1 MDSPSG
7 PRRRSRRSVLLEVA
21 ATVILAT
28 AGIAVGVWRRTGDT
42 GFVRIADDQVAVV
55 VDRARDV
62 RRTVQRPGYV
72 PFVPLLQKVH
82 LFDRSPR
89 VLRMQ
94 GSRAE
99 GTDRVP
105 QLLARAK
112 DGSSFWFKEVE
123 VQYALTPGAAP
134 AVLDDAGADSF
145 VKPELVRAA
154 ARAILR
160 DELGRFTAEEVA
172 RGECLQLVARAAQ
185 AGLADVLRPHGVEVL
200 GVSLGKP
207 SFDDE
212 YEEAIRRR
220 MSFTQ
225 EVAELDVEFRRQ
237 ETDGERRGAKLEKE
251 KEVELR
257 KLEGTLLRD
266 LGATRRDEIRV
277 RQEADD
283 AASALVE
290 AGRSIQL
297 EKQQEAAL
305 LKAKY
310 VGAARSVYREGLELE
325 RAGDLP
331 VRAALVRKLAGI
343 QFDFAPYS
351 RDAAPHRVEYENL
364 PGPPGPKGKP

>member
-1 MDSPSG
+1 MESTPDPRK
-7 PRRRSRRSVLLEVA
+7 RRRRIAVLEIVATLLLASVLVVL
-21 ATVILAT
+21 
-28 AGIAVGVWRRTGDT
+28 GVWRRTGDT
-42 GFVRIADDQVAVV
+42 GFVRVADDQVAVV
-55 VDRARDV
+55 VDRV
-62 RRTVQRPGYV
+62 RNTSRTVQRPGYV
-72 PFVPLLQKVH
+72 PFVPLLEKVH

-112 DGSSFWFKEVE
+112 DGSSFWFKDVE
-123 VQYALTPGAAP
+123 VQYALAPGAAP
-134 AVLDDAGADSF
+134 AVLDDAGAALAA
-145 VKPELVRAA
+145 KPELVRAA
-154 ARAILR
+154 VRSILR

-172 RGECLQLVARAAQ
+172 RGECLQLAARAAQ
-185 AGLADVLRPHGVEVL
+185 TGLGGVLRAHGMEVL

-207 SFDDE
+207 AFDDE

-225 EVAELDVEFRRQ
+225 EVEELDVQLGRL
-237 ETDGERRGAKLEKE
+237 ETDRERREAKLEKE

-257 KLEGTLLRD
+257 KLEGQLVRD
-266 LGATRRDEIRV
+266 LAAAQRDEIRV

-283 AASALVE
+283 AGNALVE
-290 AGRSIQL
+290 AGRNAKL
-297 EKQQEAAL
+297 EKESEAAL

-310 VGAARSVYREGLELE
+310 VAAARSVYREGLDLE
-325 RAGDLP
+325 RSGDLP
-331 VRAALVRKLAGI
+331 VRAALVKKLAGI

-351 RDAAPHRVEYENL
+351 RDAAPHRIEYESL
-364 PGPPGPKGKP
+364 PGPKGKP